1 MTNHRM
7 IQSYGFMRPIVMYVD
22 TDQDLCKSWGGY
34 VYTCSDVEIKDD
46 NNWVIYKCMY
56 CHHDTIMQS
65 SCLSLTSVGKRCR
78 READK
83 FGHCSQHHSETK
95 EVYSAAVEARLPWK
109 VESLQEYVD
118 QATAVAMII
127 AKRDIFRTIKMVK
140 DISLGVLYERVERV
154 TQDCYIYF
162 LRCGDYVKIGSSYS
176 PETRISQLKKENDVT
191 LRPKGLKM
199 DDAVCIGWVQGARSL
214 ERDLHQALNNSTENG
229 EWFRWKPKV
238 QDVVNAIIS
247 DELNVKDAIL
257 RAIEDP
263 DLLDRLSDEATAQ
276 HRDFLEKEIK
286 GAEQELA
293 SLVNEEE

>member
-1 MTNHRM
+1 M
-7 IQSYGFMRPIVMYVD
+7 IKSYGFMKPIIMYVD

-34 VYTCSDVEIKDD
+34 VYTCSDVEIKDE

-56 CHHDTIMQS
+56 CNHEALMQS

-78 READK
+78 READQ

-140 DISLGVLYERVERV
+140 DLSLGVLYERVERV

-176 PETRISQLKKENDVT
+176 PETRIAQLKKENDVT

-214 ERDLHQALNNSTENG
+214 ERDLHQALNHYRENG

-238 QDVVNAIIS
+238 QDVVNAILS

-263 DLLDRLSDEATAQ
+263 ELLDRLSDEATAQ

-286 GAEQELA
+286 SAEEELA
-293 SLVNEEE
+293 SLVKDEEW